1 MNPQRHNR
9 SELIALKFTAT
20 NNLIHV
26 QDTFHYAN
34 KLTLNNN
41 LLYHNKLVEEIYKII
56 LLLCLTICFIPI
68 SDGYY
73 GADNV
78 SANIGE

>member
-9 SELIALKFTAT
+9 LELIALKFAAT

-26 QDTFHYAN
+26 QHTFHYAN
-34 KLTLNNN
+34 KLTICNN
-41 LLYHNKLVEEIYKII
+41 LLYHNKLVEAIYKII
-56 LLLCLTICFIPI
+56 LLLRPTICFIPI
-68 SDGYY
+68 YDSDY